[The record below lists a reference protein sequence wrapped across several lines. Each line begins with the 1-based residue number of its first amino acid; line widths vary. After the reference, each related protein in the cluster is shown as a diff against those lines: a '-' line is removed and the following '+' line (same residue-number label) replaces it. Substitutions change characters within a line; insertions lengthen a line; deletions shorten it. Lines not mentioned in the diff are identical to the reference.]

1 MKEKGKSVETCSNN
15 FNFSAASGI
24 PCKNHPN
31 SPSVGICSHCL
42 RDRLVKLVC
51 SECGE
56 QRLSSSCSCSDVSS
70 SSYRNSC
77 STAMEVGSVG
87 RVSFLIENDN
97 LDPQQ
102 IFNTNPVSK
111 KGDGKPDEV
120 VFLRR
125 STSSCAEVK
134 KGNGFWRIKSLFKKK
149 TNKNAFEKGD
159 IRVSDIRRVSRSRS
173 LCSFRG
179 FGQYDF
185 DGESRSAFSSAKPS
199 DVTAGGGFLDPE
211 RKFGGFSETF
221 DSRGAKKQNLVGLDT
236 VHSVPMRSVFPARK
250 SDFSSMDESAFID
263 LKVDLSSGFK
273 DFSGARMSC
282 GSDHGGGENGR
293 FGIGGSF
300 ANFRSSGGDFENE
313 RGGMKRGG
321 GKSHKAWKW
330 IFNKYHPPN
339 EKNNK

>member
-1 MKEKGKSVETCSNN
+1 MNERGKSVVTCSNN

-24 PCKNHPN
+24 PCKKHPN
-31 SPSVGICSHCL
+31 SPSVGVCSHCL

-87 RVSFLIENDN
+87 RVSFLIENDKI
-97 LDPQQ
+97 DPQKF
-102 IFNTNPVSK
+102 FNHDPVSE
-111 KGDGKPDEV
+111 KGDGKQDDV
-120 VFLRR
+120 VFLKR
-125 STSSCAEVK
+125 SASSCAEVK

-149 TNKNAFEKGD
+149 TNKNAFEKSD
-159 IRVSDIRRVSRSRS
+159 IWVSDVRRVSRSRS

-179 FGQYDF
+179 LGQYEF
-185 DGESRSAFSSAKPS
+185 DGESRSAFSSAKAS
-199 DVTAGGGFLDPE
+199 DVTAGGVFLDPD
-211 RKFGGFSETF
+211 RKFGGFSEIF
-221 DSRGAKKQNLVGLDT
+221 DSRRAKRQNLVGLDR
-236 VHSVPMRSVFPARK
+236 VHSVPRRSVFPARK

-263 LKVDLSSGFK
+263 LKVDLW
-273 DFSGARMSC
+273 SGARMSC
-282 GSDHGGGENGR
+282 GSDHGGAGGGETGR

-300 ANFRSSGGDFENE
+300 ANFKSSGGDFENE

-321 GKSHKAWKW
+321 GKSHKVWKW
-330 IFNKYHPPN
+330 IFNKYHPAN

>member
-24 PCKNHPN
+24 PCKKHPS
-31 SPSVGICSHCL
+31 SPSVGVCSHCL

-77 STAMEVGSVG
+77 STAMEVG
-87 RVSFLIENDN
+87 RFLIENDKI
-97 LDPQQ
+97 DPQQ
-102 IFNTNPVSK
+102 IFNPNPVSR
-111 KGDGKPDEV
+111 KGDGKPDDV
-120 VFLRR
+120 VFPR
-125 STSSCAEVK
+125 SSASGCAKVK

-149 TNKNAFEKGD
+149 TNKNAFENSD
-159 IRVSDIRRVSRSRS
+159 IWVSDIRRVSRSRS

-179 FGQYDF
+179 FEQYEL
-185 DGESRSAFSSAKPS
+185 DGERGSAFSSAKAS
-199 DVTAGGGFLDPE
+199 DVTAGGGFLDLD
-211 RKFGGFSETF
+211 RKFGGFSEIF
-221 DSRGAKKQNLVGLDT
+221 DSRGAKKKNFVGLDR
-236 VHSVPMRSVFPARK
+236 VHSVPKSVFPARK
-250 SDFSSMDESAFID
+250 SDFSSMDESTFID

-282 GSDHGGGENGR
+282 GSDHGGGGGENGR

-321 GKSHKAWKW
+321 GKNHKVWKW
-330 IFNKYHPPN
+330 IFNKYHPAN
-339 EKNNK
+339 ENNSKK